1 MTFESKITLKKSHMS
16 FMITHKVKGRI
27 THVASPSTLSN
38 YSLGLEYPCEFL
50 NADIHNEEKDGSR
63 KYMSCNENH

>member
-1 MTFESKITLKKSHMS
+1 
-16 FMITHKVKGRI
+16 MIKHKVKGKT

-50 NADIHNEEKDGSR
+50 NVDIHNEEKLALGNTYHVMKIIQFLS
-63 KYMSCNENH
+63 S